1 MFEACDKTKSRVN
14 KRRVP
19 DSKTHAPFHRVASP
33 LPTMRASRAGAKPR
47 IARAGARARP
57 GASPEDPLND
67 MSSTDDAQHANDAP
81 FTTEPPAEERA
92 LSPSDASGGPGEK
105 LAEDAT
111 AETRTARPTLRG
123 DASASSLLAGA
134 STGSREHERED
145 GSKDYWRRLRSRA
158 VMRQLAVMA
167 KVSSRSL
174 RLTELEQA
182 RGSETGVEEKESEES
197 VETTARKGKRP
208 GDPPDASASRGGPSS
223 ASRHS
228 EPPEDLDELEDKLSA
243 WLQCSGLHT
252 VDKWVLNYR
261 KHPSCWAALLMMH
274 GVPEVSGRLRAK
286 VENYAIYSALFL
298 SCTIQAV
305 MSPPDAMQCA
315 DREFDTEAA
324 SVQCQVARRV
334 AVYALLAAIVMHFYS
349 IILAMAFVNALN
361 ETAREADVF
370 RVFARGQGYLA
381 TFKCQ
386 QAFRRG
392 AAFVMLAIAAVALEY
407 IGWEAVVWIALLLT
421 YVLRN
426 FAKTSNLLFSAGSLV
441 HYWREELGGN
451 HDADDPYEIAPA
463 VRVFKERVKFSR
475 GVLGDEDPVDEDAL
489 GGKADGKLWR
499 GAGEDRTRP
508 GGGAAKTWS
517 TASFVNPSAWSFGS
531 SGSQGTHSERSGE
544 PHRGEPHRD
553 AAARDTEGALSA
565 ADDDRGAGSAGD
577 PTDSSRRSFDS
588 ASPENLIKHHAAKK
602 KLAKERDAKRRAYNE
617 QHLGT
622 YVGGKAAAI
631 L

>member
-1 MFEACDKTKSRVN
+1 M
-14 KRRVP
+14 
-19 DSKTHAPFHRVASP
+19 
-33 LPTMRASRAGAKPR
+33 
-47 IARAGARARP
+47 AR
-57 GASPEDPLND
+57 
-67 MSSTDDAQHANDAP
+67 
-81 FTTEPPAEERA
+81 
-92 LSPSDASGGPGEK
+92 
-105 LAEDAT
+105 
-111 AETRTARPTLRG
+111 
-123 DASASSLLAGA
+123 
-134 STGSREHERED
+134 
-145 GSKDYWRRLRSRA
+145 
-158 VMRQLAVMA
+158 
-167 KVSSRSL
+167 SSRGL
-174 RLTELEQA
+174 RLSELEQA
-182 RGSETGVEEKESEES
+182 RGEKSAEERRPEERVEA
-197 VETTARKGKRP
+197 TAHEGKP
-208 GDPPDASASRGGPSS
+208 AAADPIEISASRD
-223 ASRHS
+223 

-252 VDKWVLNYR
+252 VDKWVLSYR

-334 AVYALLAAIVMHFYS
+334 ATYALLAAIVMHFYS

-407 IGWEAVVWIALLLT
+407 IGWDAVVWIALLLT

-426 FAKTSNLLFSAGSLV
+426 FAKTSNLLFRRAARALLARGA
-441 HYWREELGGN
+441 GGN
-451 HDADDPYEIAPA
+451 PDADDPYEIAPA

-489 GGKADGKLWR
+489 GGGGREAVAGRRR
-499 GAGEDRTRP
+499 GQDAARRRRGQDVVHRVLRQPERVVVRLEREPGDRERRRREKRRAASRRAASRRGRARYRSRAFRCRRRP
-508 GGGAAKTWS
+508 RRRIGGGPDRQLPAQLRFRVA
-517 TASFVNPSAWSFGS
+517 
-531 SGSQGTHSERSGE
+531 GE
-544 PHRGEPHRD
+544 PHQAPRGEEETRQRTRRE
-553 AAARDTEGALSA
+553 AARVQRTAPRDVRRRQS
-565 ADDDRGAGSAGD
+565 RGD
-577 PTDSSRRSFDS
+577 IVVF
-588 ASPENLIKHHAAKK
+588 
-602 KLAKERDAKRRAYNE
+602 
-617 QHLGT
+617 
-622 YVGGKAAAI
+622 
-631 L
+631 

>member
-1 MFEACDKTKSRVN
+1 
-14 KRRVP
+14 
-19 DSKTHAPFHRVASP
+19 
-33 LPTMRASRAGAKPR
+33 
-47 IARAGARARP
+47 
-57 GASPEDPLND
+57 
-67 MSSTDDAQHANDAP
+67 MSSEDGAQHANDAP
-81 FTTEPPAEERA
+81 FTTEPPAEEKA
-92 LSPSDASGGPGEK
+92 LPPSDASGGLGVN
-105 LAEDAT
+105 AEDVT
-111 AETRTARPTLRG
+111 VQTRTARPTLRG
-123 DASASSLLAGA
+123 DAATSSLLAGA
-134 STGSREHERED
+134 SSARALERED
-145 GSKDYWRRLRSRA
+145 GTKDYWRQLRSRS

-167 KVSSRSL
+167 KVSSRGL
-174 RLTELEQA
+174 RLSELEQA
-182 RGSETGVEEKESEES
+182 RGEKSAEERRPEERVEA
-197 VETTARKGKRP
+197 TAHEGKP
-208 GDPPDASASRGGPSS
+208 AAADPIEISASRD
-223 ASRHS
+223 

-252 VDKWVLNYR
+252 VDKWVLSYR

-334 AVYALLAAIVMHFYS
+334 ATYALLAAIVMHFYS

-407 IGWEAVVWIALLLT
+407 IGWDAVVWIALLLT

-451 HDADDPYEIAPA
+451 PDADDPYEIAPA

-531 SGSQGTHSERSGE
+531 SGSQGTAREDDERSGASSIE
-544 PHRGEPHRD
+544 HRASHRGEPHRD
-553 AAARDTEGALSA
+553 AAARDTEVAPSA
-565 ADDDRGAGSAGD
+565 VDDDRGAGSAGD

>member
-47 IARAGARARP
+47 IARAGARAGARARP

-315 DREFDTEAA
+315 EREFDTEAA
-324 SVQCQVARRV
+324 SVQCQVTRRI
-334 AVYALLAAIVMHFYS
+334 AVYALLAAIAMHVYS

-370 RVFARGQGYLA
+370 RMFARGQGYLA

-392 AAFVMLAIAAVALEY
+392 AAFCMLAIAAVSLEY
-407 IGWEAVVWIALLLT
+407 IGWDALVWIVALLA
-421 YVLRN
+421 YVLHN
-426 FAKTSNLLFSAGSLV
+426 FAKTSNLLFRNGSLV
-441 HYWREELGGN
+441 HYWREELGGKP
-451 HDADDPYEIAPA
+451 DADDPYEIAPA
-463 VRVFKERVKFSR
+463 VHVFKERVKFSR
-475 GVLGDEDPVDEDAL
+475 GVLGDEDFVDDDAL

-499 GAGEDRTRP
+499 GAGEDRLLP
-508 GGGAAKTWS
+508 GGGGAKTWS
-517 TASFVNPSAWSFGS
+517 TLSFVKPSAWSFGS
-531 SGSQGTHSERSGE
+531 SGSQGKGSGSERDE
-544 PHRGEPHRD
+544 KR
-553 AAARDTEGALSA
+553 
-565 ADDDRGAGSAGD
+565 DRGGFGTEAAIEAATEAGGDASETD
-577 PTDSSRRSFDS
+577 PTTRRRYEPG
-588 ASPENLIKHHAAKK
+588 ASPANLIKHHAAKK
-602 KLAKERDAKRRAYNE
+602 KHTKERDAKRRAYND

-622 YVGGKAAAI
+622 HVGSKAVAI